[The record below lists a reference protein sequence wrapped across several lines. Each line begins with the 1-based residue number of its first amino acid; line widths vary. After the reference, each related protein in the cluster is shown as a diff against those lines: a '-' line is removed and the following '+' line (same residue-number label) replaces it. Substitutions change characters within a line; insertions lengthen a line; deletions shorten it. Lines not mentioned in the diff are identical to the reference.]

1 VDSDKQAKSDSGES
15 DDDPASSATEHESLD
30 LFSQMQEAARA
41 SQRLEDE
48 GDDEDGVSLE
58 ELSASYHQAL
68 SNSDADASEAAE
80 DIGGASRVEPAVEVE
95 AEDDELLEADSDDA
109 SISVTPSAI
118 VETLLFVGRPD
129 SGGITSKE
137 IAKTMRGVSAKEV
150 ERMID
155 DLNKNYEHSQRA
167 VRIIERSDGFHLDLA
182 PNLEHIRDRF
192 YGQVR
197 EVALSQAAID
207 CLALVAYQPGIT
219 REKLDEQRGQP
230 SSGVLNQLV
239 RRQLLEMK
247 REQREKQKQACYYPA
262 EKMLQLTGLYSFD
275 DLPQVHDLDTA

>member
-1 VDSDKQAKSDSGES
+1 MADEEEPNRELPNTELDSES
-15 DDDPASSATEHESLD
+15 SPPEPESLD
-30 LFSQMQEAARA
+30 LFSQMQEAARV
-41 SQRLEDE
+41 SHEDDGDEDE
-48 GDDEDGVSLE
+48 GVSLE
-58 ELSASYHQAL
+58 ELSASYHQVL
-68 SNSDADASEAAE
+68 RNSDLEVDEVAE
-80 DIGGASRVEPAVEVE
+80 DFEQDTSNAPESET
-95 AEDDELLEADSDDA
+95 EDEEDESPESDSDDA
-109 SISVTPSAI
+109 AISVTPTAI

-155 DLNKNYEHSQRA
+155 DLNKGYERSERA
-167 VRIIERSDGFHLDLA
+167 VRIIERHDGFHLDLA

-197 EVALSQAAID
+197 EVSLSQAAID
-207 CLALVAYQPGIT
+207 CLALVAYQPGIS
-219 REKLDEQRGQP
+219 REKLEDQRGQP

-247 REQREKQKQACYYPA
+247 REQQGKVKQACYYPA
-262 EKMLQLTGLYSFD
+262 EKMLQLTGLYSFE